1 MKHNGFNDSD
11 FPDNPT
17 YLGNNK
23 NLILTLIMQYD
34 TIQVI
39 YTCQGMPHFIQTKI
53 KICKITIVEDE
64 VLFHGVIQSWS
75 T

>member
-1 MKHNGFNDSD
+1 MKHNGFNGSD
-11 FPDNPT
+11 FTDNPI

-23 NLILTLIMQYD
+23 NLIVILVMQYD

-39 YTCQGMPHFIQTKI
+39 LVRGCPHFVQTKI
-53 KICKITIVEDE
+53 EICKLAI
-64 VLFHGVIQSWS
+64 LKMRYYQGVIQSLS